1 MSECKFTSE
10 AIANGYL
17 RQDGQKGIRNKVLV
31 IYTVNCASQPA
42 KRIAAHFR
50 AAGEDVDAL
59 GCESSCANRM
69 LIRKLLC
76 FINHQN
82 VGAVLTVGHGDEE
95 TSAEKLADFA
105 KECGKP
111 ADCIFVQSLGSE
123 KSYEKGKHI
132 VSGML
137 AAIKDVPRTPIY
149 LSDLSFGG
157 ECGGSDF
164 TSGLAANPLVGSF
177 FDRVVD
183 SGGIAMFEEISEAI
197 GLKDYLVSRCANER
211 AAKEMAYIY
220 DKSFSNSVSG
230 GQFSISPGNMHGGL
244 TSVEEKSMGA
254 VAKSGSRPIQGV
266 VRVTHKPPRPGLWYM
281 DCMGDGGKGCG
292 FGGSGDASSTLMF
305 LTCGAH
311 MTFLTSG
318 RGHITGNPVGPIIK
332 VTGNARTYKN
342 LEEDM
347 DINASS
353 LINGQ
358 KTIEEMTQE
367 TYELVCRIANGER
380 TKGEKTG
387 HYECIMGNMIQSP
400 WLLPEDAAV

>member
-1 MSECKFTSE
+1 MPAFISAAE
-10 AIANGYL
+10 AIATGYL
-17 RQDGQKGIRNKVLV
+17 RPDGQKGIRNKVLI

-42 KRIAAHFR
+42 KRLAAHFR
-50 AAGEDVDAL
+50 AEGLAVDAL
-59 GCESSCANRM
+59 GCESSRANPVT
-69 LIRKLLC
+69 IRKLLC

-82 VGAVLTVGHGDEE
+82 IGAVLVIGHGDEE
-95 TSAEKLADFA
+95 TSAGQLAAFA
-105 KECGKP
+105 KKCGKP
-111 ADCIFVQSLGSE
+111 SDCFFVQDYGTE
-123 KSYEKGKHI
+123 KSFEQGKRI
-132 VSGML
+132 VLEML
-137 AAIKDVPRTPIY
+137 DAIKDVPRVPIY

-177 FDRVVD
+177 FDVVVD
-183 SGGIAMFEEISEAI
+183 CGGIAMFEEIQEAI
-197 GLKDYLVSRCANER
+197 GLREYLISRCVNEQ
-211 AAKEMAYIY
+211 AAKEIAHAYDRHLAGSIA
-220 DKSFSNSVSG
+220 S
-230 GQFSISPGNMHGGL
+230 GQFSISPGNMQGGL
-244 TSVEEKSMGA
+244 TSIEEKSMGA

-266 VRVTHKPPRPGLWYM
+266 VYTTHKPPRPGLWFM
-281 DCMGDGGKGCG
+281 DGIGGGKGGG
-292 FGGSGDASSTLMF
+292 FGGSGDASSCLMF

-342 LEEDM
+342 LEEDV

-358 KTIEEMTQE
+358 KTMEQMTRE
-367 TYELVCRIANGER
+367 TFELVSRVANGEL

-387 HYECIMGNMIQSP
+387 HYECVM
-400 WLLPEDAAV
+400 

>member
-1 MSECKFTSE
+1 MSDCIFTSE
-10 AIANGYL
+10 AIASGYL
-17 RQDGQKGIRNKVLV
+17 RQDGQKGIRNKVLI

-42 KRIAAHFR
+42 KRLAAHFR

-59 GCESSCANRM
+59 GCESSRANRM

-82 VGAVLTVGHGDEE
+82 IGAVLAIGHGDEE
-95 TSAEKLADFA
+95 TSAEQLAAFA
-105 KECGKP
+105 KKCGKP
-111 ADCIFVQSLGSE
+111 SDYFFVQDLGSE
-123 KSYEKGKHI
+123 KSFEKGRII
-132 VSGML
+132 VRKLLDGL
-137 AAIKDVPRTPIY
+137 VDTPRTPVY
-149 LSDLSFGG
+149 LKDLSFGG

-177 FDRVVD
+177 FDCVVD
-183 SGGIAMFEEISEAI
+183 SGGIAMFEEISEAV
-197 GLKDYLVSRCANER
+197 GLRDYLISRCANGR
-211 AAKEMAYIY
+211 AAEEIAYVY
-220 DKSFSNSVSG
+220 DKSLSGAIAG

-244 TSVEEKSMGA
+244 TSIEEKSMGA

-266 VRVTHKPPRPGLWYM
+266 VKVANKPPRPGLWYM
-281 DCMGDGGKGCG
+281 DCSGDGGKGHG

-332 VTGNARTYKN
+332 VTGNARTYQN

-358 KTIEEMTQE
+358 KTIDEMTRE
-367 TYELVCRIANGER
+367 TFDLVCRVANGEL

-387 HYECIMGNMIQSP
+387 HYECVM
-400 WLLPEDAAV
+400 